1 MKDQPSLVLAARD
14 GRRVVLPLLPET
26 LTRSRT
32 REASGERL
40 EFVTHLD
47 DRLGDGRTSTADTLA
62 ALSAL
67 GDVSELHWGKRRFRG
82 TLAELTITET
92 AFQNELEPIAATLQI
107 TFDVSPGE
115 GQTSSE

>member
-1 MKDQPSLVLAARD
+1 MKDQATLILAAAD
-14 GRRVVLPLLPET
+14 GRRVELPLLPET

-67 GDVSELHWGKRRFRG
+67 ADVSELHWGKRRFRG
-82 TLAELTITET
+82 TLGELTVTET
-92 AFQNELEPIAATLQI
+92 AFQDELEPIAATLHI
-107 TFDVSPGE
+107 AFDVSPGKAH
-115 GQTSSE
+115 TSPE